1 MGRMHGQTWTD
12 AAAFLRMWVAMTA
25 VMMLPAATP
34 ALWHYRRTVARA
46 GGRRPTAQTALAA
59 ASYLAVWA
67 AVGTA
72 VFPLGAVLSGALTTA
87 PALARAVPAIVG
99 AAVLAAG
106 ACQRTAWKARQLA
119 DCRVPHDAR
128 AAWRHG
134 AWFARR
140 CVPACANLM
149 AIPLVVDVMN
159 ARLMA
164 VVGTLIALERLVP
177 AGDRVARATGV
188 GIVAAGAV
196 LIVRAV
202 ALG

>member
-1 MGRMHGQTWTD
+1 
-12 AAAFLRMWVAMTA
+12 
-25 VMMLPAATP
+25 
-34 ALWHYRRTVARA
+34 
-46 GGRRPTAQTALAA
+46 
-59 ASYLAVWA
+59 
-67 AVGTA
+67 
-72 VFPLGAVLSGALTTA
+72 
-87 PALARAVPAIVG
+87 
-99 AAVLAAG
+99 
-106 ACQRTAWKARQLA
+106 
-119 DCRVPHDAR
+119 
-128 AAWRHG
+128 
-134 AWFARR
+134 
-140 CVPACANLM
+140 M